1 MVDFAGG
8 LITLTNGN
16 SVVQIDPN
24 SQNGVYA
31 WAVDGVSQLYQ
42 QWFWLGRPTNGPQV
56 SFDQLGTPLGTSVT
70 TTNATFSYLPQ
81 GLIVTLSFTLN
92 GGATGS
98 YASTLMESISIQNTN
113 TAPASM
119 HVYDYTD
126 FDLAGNY
133 EGDSVSFPTTNSVV
147 QQGKGMVATQLAY
160 PAPNNWEGSWYA
172 LALDTLLEPEPAIL
186 SDEIEPDE
194 PGDQTFAYQWNAT
207 LGAGQTL
214 VLDLTNNIQMQL
226 VRLAIAPAGA
236 DAIVSW
242 PTNGTGGFQ
251 LQSSASLTGGGSWQ
265 NVTNTPT
272 TVGADYQ
279 VTVPLAGPAQFYRLK
294 Q

>member
-1 MVDFAGG
+1 
-8 LITLTNGN
+8 
-16 SVVQIDPN
+16 
-24 SQNGVYA
+24 
-31 WAVDGVSQLYQ
+31 
-42 QWFWLGRPTNGPQV
+42 
-56 SFDQLGTPLGTSVT
+56 
-70 TTNATFSYLPQ
+70 
-81 GLIVTLSFTLN
+81 
-92 GGATGS
+92 
-98 YASTLMESISIQNTN
+98 
-113 TAPASM
+113 
-119 HVYDYTD
+119 
-126 FDLAGNY
+126 
-133 EGDSVSFPTTNSVV
+133 
-147 QQGKGMVATQLAY
+147 MVATQLAY